1 MTHFQRRGPRK
12 KRPGQRRRKSRQQQN
27 RSRVQKR
34 LLRNQRRL
42 RLQRLTSMRR
52 TRRWVPLKSKPTLVQ
67 NLRERVLVRY
77 KVR

>member
-1 MTHFQRRGPRK
+1 MTHFQRKGPRT
-12 KRPGQRRRKSRQQQN
+12 KRPGQRRHKSRLQQN
-27 RSRVQKR
+27 SSRVLKR
-34 LLRNQRRL
+34 LSRNQRRL

-52 TRRWVPLKSKPTLVQ
+52 TRRWVPLKSKPRLVQ